1 MIIQFSPFMLLAGV
15 IYSVIRIVYLCAAGK
30 KGRGAGAEL
39 LRLCFICYIFALF
52 ALVWVPEGFW
62 DGVWF
67 FMENGEMPY
76 TDFKLFSGDYSSRN
90 LILQCLKGDFEGVI
104 GEKYPIAA
112 NVIMFVPLGFL
123 LPLVFKRV
131 KPIHSVFICLAVTCV
146 IEAVQPVVGRT
157 GDLDDVIA
165 NFLGGILGA
174 VISAVIIRLMKNRR

>member
-15 IYSVIRIVYLCAAGK
+15 IYGAVRLTYLYAAGK
-30 KGRGAGAEL
+30 KGNGAGAEL

-62 DGVWF
+62 DGVWYF
-67 FMENGEMPY
+67 IESGEMPY
-76 TDFKLFSGDYSSRN
+76 TDFRLFSGDYSSRN

-104 GEKYPIAA
+104 REKYPIAA
-112 NVIMFVPLGFL
+112 NVIMFVPLGAL

-131 KPIHSVFICLAVTCV
+131 KPVHSVFICLAVTCV
-146 IEAVQPVVGRT
+146 IEVVQPVVGRT

-165 NFLGGILGA
+165 NFFGGGLGA
-174 VISAVIIRLMKNRR
+174 VTAAVILRLLKKRG